1 MEFALRFNSRDLAA
15 ATVVLDLDGTLVDTA
30 ADLVATLN
38 VLLGEEG
45 VAPLALAEARPMIGQ
60 GARALL
66 VKGFAA
72 GGAPIVEER
81 LTALFNRFIDHY
93 RAHIADHSRPF
104 PGAMAALDA
113 LAGAGARLAVCTNKR
128 TDLSVALLR
137 ALGLADRFAA
147 IVGPD
152 AAPAAKPDP
161 RHLIAAVERAGG
173 RPDLAVMVGDSAADA
188 GAARAAAIPLVLVTF
203 GYTEIAAQDLKPD
216 CLIDHFD
223 ELPLACAR
231 LLRPCPAAAQP
242 VLAPPLPDA

>member
-1 MEFALRFNSRDLAA
+1 MRFDPSGLAG
-15 ATVVLDLDGTLVDTA
+15 ATVVFDLDGTLVDTA

-38 VLLGEEG
+38 VVLAQEG
-45 VAPLALAEARPMIGQ
+45 VPPLALDRARPMIGQ

-66 VKGFAA
+66 IKGFAA
-72 GGAPIVEER
+72 GGAAIAEGRAP
-81 LTALFNRFIDHY
+81 ALFDRFIDHY
-93 RAHIADHSRPF
+93 RAHLADHSRPF
-104 PGAMAALDA
+104 PGAVAALDA
-113 LAGAGARLAVCTNKR
+113 LAGAGVRLAICTNKP

-173 RPDLAVMVGDSAADA
+173 RRDFAVMVGDSASDA
-188 GAARAAAIPLVLVTF
+188 GAARAAVIPLVLVSF
-203 GYTEIAAQDLKPD
+203 GYTEIAAKDLKPD
-216 CLIDHFD
+216 ILIERFD
-223 ELPLACAR
+223 ALPAACAR
-231 LLRPCPAAAQP
+231 LLRPCPAPAEP